1 MFESIMATASSA
13 GSEADLASTPAF
25 KDASPIAQEQI
36 FKARILALRSMLSQ
50 DGTAEKFYQQSY
62 YKLCDVVDAWEG
74 VDMGWGISNQNVLP
88 KKVLTPEQ
96 TALIEANKEKALAK
110 KQKLEHDLK
119 IAETMQWL

>member
-1 MFESIMATASSA
+1 MATSSSA
-13 GSEADLASTPAF
+13 GSEGDLASTPVF

-62 YKLCDVVDAWEG
+62 YKLCDVVDAWESI
-74 VDMGWGISNQNVLP
+74 DMGWGITNQNMLP

-110 KQKLEHDLK
+110 KRRLAHDLQ